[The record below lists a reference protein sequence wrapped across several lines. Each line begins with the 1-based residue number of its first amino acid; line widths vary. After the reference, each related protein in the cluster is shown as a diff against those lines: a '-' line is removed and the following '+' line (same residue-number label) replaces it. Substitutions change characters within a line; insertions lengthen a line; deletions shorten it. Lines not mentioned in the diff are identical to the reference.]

1 MSNALGIYSPVINQK
16 QNMQFSTHYD
26 VASLTVTSQKADNWP
41 SRLETVWHLHLL
53 AWFVLE
59 PVAAHFGTAP
69 KVSSGYR
76 SDAVNKAVGGST
88 KSQHSFG
95 QAADFEIAG
104 TDNRELA
111 KWINDNLTFDQL
123 ILEFYTSAGGMA
135 SGWVHCSYKPSGNRK
150 QFLTAIK
157 KNGKT
162 QYLPA
167 TTARLEGL

>member
-1 MSNALGIYSPVINQK
+1 MPLVSVLAHMEFEGVNIDEETLKWMSEALKKDSDKVQK
-16 QNMQFSTHYD
+16 
-26 VASLTVTSQKADNWP
+26 
-41 SRLETVWHLHLL
+41 EI
-53 AWFVLE
+53 
-59 PVAAHFGTAP
+59 
-69 KVSSGYR
+69 
-76 SDAVNKAVGGST
+76 
-88 KSQHSFG
+88 
-95 QAADFEIAG
+95 FEIAG

-111 KWINDNLTFDQL
+111 KWINDNLSFDQL

-167 TTARLEGL
+167 TTTRLEGL